1 MSRGLV
7 ALEGDSACRLLGA
20 ELLIGVGERGA
31 LVWQIKFKWVDCLT
45 ETFSVVFWLWFSA
58 YSQTV
63 LLPAGL
69 CFALKCLFFGGGRVG
84 APDFIRAWV
93 SERGSGSIADFHHLT
108 LNYLGLVCFPAHFVL
123 LLLLSSAPSLL
134 TREQALLQVHFQY
147 SSIQQV
153 FIIRSLMRWQE
164 QRMW

>member
-69 CFALKCLFFGGGRVG
+69 CFALKCLFLGGG
-84 APDFIRAWV
+84 
-93 SERGSGSIADFHHLT
+93 SGWSSRFHKG
-108 LNYLGLVCFPAHFVL
+108 LGK
-123 LLLLSSAPSLL
+123 
-134 TREQALLQVHFQY
+134 
-147 SSIQQV
+147 
-153 FIIRSLMRWQE
+153 
-164 QRMW
+164 

>member
-1 MSRGLV
+1 MSTKLYEPWAC

-69 CFALKCLFFGGGRVG
+69 CFALKCLFFWG
-84 APDFIRAWV
+84 
-93 SERGSGSIADFHHLT
+93 GSGWSSRFHKG
-108 LNYLGLVCFPAHFVL
+108 LGKWEGQWQYSWLSSSDTELFGTG
-123 LLLLSSAPSLL
+123 LLSSSFCSAVAVVLCSLPPNQ
-134 TREQALLQVHFQY
+134 RAGIAA
-147 SSIQQV
+147 SSFPVQFNSASV
-153 FIIRSLMRWQE
+153 YY
-164 QRMW
+164 